1 MKIIILGAGQVG
13 RTAAY
18 HLSREEAN
26 DVTVIDLNEEILR
39 DLQDRLDIRTVNGN
53 ASSPRILEAAGIA
66 STDIL
71 VALTN
76 SDEVNM
82 LACQI
87 AWTLY
92 RTPKKIARVRSAD
105 YTERDKLFG
114 ENAVAVDVWISPE
127 QLVTEYV
134 ARLIRYPGALQVL
147 DFADGRVRLVG
158 IRALQG
164 GPLVGQALKTL
175 REHIPSA
182 DARVAAIYRAGKSI
196 KPEGTTVIED
206 GDEVFFLAARENIRV
221 VMKEMRREE
230 RPARRVVIAGGGNIG
245 FRLASELE
253 DKNQVKLIERDSKRR
268 ARRVSEQLNRT
279 IVLHGDAADEELLLE
294 ENIDSTDVFAALTNS
309 EEANILSAML
319 AKRLGAHKVMALI
332 NKPSY
337 AELIESGSID
347 VAISP
352 QTVTIGSLLAHVRRG
367 DVVRVHSLRRG
378 AAEALE
384 VVVHGDADSSKVIG
398 RRIED
403 IALPEGTTLGAV
415 VRGDDVIIAHHDT
428 TVQPDDHLI
437 LFLTDRRHI
446 DAVEK
451 LFQGSASFLVKDILL
466 PVAHV
471 FAMVMMVFAVTMLAP
486 LIMAVWELDPAL
498 WAFVTSAVAT
508 FVLGALLWLATRRFK
523 RELKTR
529 DGLML
534 VALTWVA
541 LPAVAGFPLW
551 NYLPINFTDA
561 YFEAASGLT
570 TTGRDGA
577 VRPRIPAALDQLM
590 APSAQLAWAAW
601 ASSCWPWP
609 FCPCWVSA
617 ACRSTVPRCQVPMKD
632 SKLTPRIGQ
641 TAKLLWA
648 VYAGLTA
655 ACVVCLKL
663 AGMNWFD
670 AVCHGFSALALGGFS
685 TYDAS
690 IGHFNSLPI
699 EMVLTVFQI
708 LAALNFATHFLAWS
722 QRGVLAY
729 FRDAEAKA
737 VLGVLFASCIGIAL
751 FLYLQGQL
759 RRIFPPRCRHTT
771 FNLVSIAT
779 DSGLHTQDYSRWPI
793 FAPMWMMFLS
803 CIVASSGSTGGGIKM
818 IRTLV
823 LAKQAHRELNMLVH
837 PNMVRPLKVGGTV
850 IANRVVFAVLA
861 FVFLYFMSIVT
872 LIFVQLASG
881 LDFLTSL
888 SSIIACIN
896 NAGPGSGIGG
906 AG

>member
-1 MKIIILGAGQVG
+1 VKIIILGAGQVG

-26 DVTVIDLNEEILR
+26 DVTVVDTNEEILR

-114 ENAVAVDVWISPE
+114 ENGVAVDVWISPE

-164 GPLVGQALKTL
+164 GPLVGQALRTCANTC
-175 REHIPSA
+175 PTA

-196 KPEGTTVIED
+196 KPEGETVIED
-206 GDEVFFLAARENIRV
+206 GDEVFLPRGARGHSRGHEGNAPRGSAGAPRGHRG
-221 VMKEMRREE
+221 RRQY
-230 RPARRVVIAGGGNIG
+230 RLPAGQRAR
-245 FRLASELE
+245 E
-253 DKNQVKLIERDSKRR
+253 DKNQVKLIERDQRR

-294 ENIDSTDVFAALTNS
+294 ENIDSADVFAALTNS

-384 VVVHGDADSSKVIG
+384 VVVHGDADSSPRSSAAHRGHRAARGHHPG
-398 RRIED
+398 RR
-403 IALPEGTTLGAV
+403 GA
-415 VRGDDVIIAHHDT
+415 RR
-428 TVQPDDHLI
+428 
-437 LFLTDRRHI
+437 RRHHRASRHHRAARRSL
-446 DAVEK
+446 DSVPDGPPPHRRRREAVPR
-451 LFQGSASFLVKDILL
+451 LRLLSVKDILL

-471 FAMVMMVFAVTMLAP
+471 FALVMMVFAVTMLAP
-486 LIMAVWELDPAL
+486 LVMAVWELDPAL
-498 WAFVTSAVAT
+498 WS
-508 FVLGALLWLATRRFK
+508 LHSLGLRDLRSGALLWLATRRFK

-551 NYLPINFTDA
+551 QLPAHQFHRRLLRGGVGSHDH
-561 YFEAASGLT
+561 
-570 TTGRDGA
+570 GRHGA
-577 VRPRIPAALDQLM
+577 VGSRIPAALHQSV
-590 APSAQLAWAAW
+590 APPAE
-601 ASSCWPWP
+601 
-609 FCPCWVSA
+609 
-617 ACRSTVPRCQVPMKD
+617 
-632 SKLTPRIGQ
+632 
-641 TAKLLWA
+641 
-648 VYAGLTA
+648 
-655 ACVVCLKL
+655 L
-663 AGMNWFD
+663 AGRHGHHRARGGHSAHAGCRRHADLSRRNAGPDEGQQAD
-670 AVCHGFSALALGGFS
+670 AAHRPDGKAAVGGVRRTHGRLHRVPEVRRHELVRRRVPWILGAGARRLLHLRRQHRAFQFAAHRNGADHIPDPGGAEFRHPLS
-685 TYDAS
+685 GLEPARRHGLLSGCRGEGDARRA
-690 IGHFNSLPI
+690 GGELH
-699 EMVLTVFQI
+699 
-708 LAALNFATHFLAWS
+708 
-722 QRGVLAY
+722 
-729 FRDAEAKA
+729 RDR
-737 VLGVLFASCIGIAL
+737 L
-751 FLYLQGQL
+751 FLYFKGTYPDFPTAL
-759 RRIFPPRCRHTT
+759 RHAT

-793 FAPMWMMFLS
+793 FAPMWMIFLS

-823 LAKQAHRELNMLVH
+823 LAKQA
-837 PNMVRPLKVGGTV
+837 
-850 IANRVVFAVLA
+850 IA
-861 FVFLYFMSIVT
+861 S
-872 LIFVQLASG
+872 
-881 LDFLTSL
+881 
-888 SSIIACIN
+888 
-896 NAGPGSGIGG
+896 
-906 AG
+906 